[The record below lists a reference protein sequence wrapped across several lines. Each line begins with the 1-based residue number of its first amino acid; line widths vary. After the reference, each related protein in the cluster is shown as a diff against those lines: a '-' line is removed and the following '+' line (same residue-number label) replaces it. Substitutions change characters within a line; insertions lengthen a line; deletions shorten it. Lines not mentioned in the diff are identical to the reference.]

1 MARSSTPMTSRSRLT
16 ARDEHSKA
24 DAAYHAVRA
33 PSYDR
38 DVTSEYEIYDQLA
51 LLPFLDR
58 AGVRGPELTVLDLGC
73 GTGAVTLLLASR
85 GITVQAVDHSPEMIE
100 VAKDKAQRAGLAE
113 RIAFHVG
120 DVRDLPFESGRFDGV
135 TCQRVLHHLSDPATV
150 LAEVDRVLKPGGFFY
165 LSDTIPDRTA
175 TARVLRLLWR
185 LLRTMLGTMVRT
197 RPRPFPPRQEVHR
210 PVAEVERLLTGA
222 GFSYELRFFTHVGLR
237 RHLSTGQRALVIKAL
252 SLPWRRKKGD
262 LLFAFSSK
270 RDTVVTGR
278 AET

>member
-1 MARSSTPMTSRSRLT
+1 MTSRSRLNAT
-16 ARDEHSKA
+16 DEHSKA

-38 DVTSEYEIYDQLA
+38 DVTSEYGIYDQLA

-73 GTGAVTLLLASR
+73 GTGAVTLHLASR

-100 VAKDKAQRAGLAE
+100 VAKDKAERAGLAE

-120 DVRDLPFESGRFDGV
+120 DIRDLPFESSRFDGV
-135 TCQRVLHHLSDPATV
+135 TCQRVLHHVSDPATV

-165 LSDTIPDRTA
+165 LSDTVPDRTA
-175 TARVLRLLWR
+175 VARVLRVLWR
-185 LLRTMLGTMVRT
+185 LVRTILGTMVRAG
-197 RPRPFPPRQEVHR
+197 PRPFPPRHEVHR
-210 PVAEVERLLTGA
+210 SAAEVERLLTGA

-237 RHLSTGQRALVIKAL
+237 RHLSNRQRALVIKAL

-262 LLFAFSSK
+262 LVFAFSSK

-278 AET
+278 AES